1 METLFTNYKKVSL
14 NIKLLKLHFFR
25 PPKELKNHFHTCI
38 IKSVRKIINN
48 KFDCELKDIMRY
60 FYAFDYLI
68 NMINKYNN
76 NENFNLN
83 ESKRK
88 RKKYKFN
95 PKQLIKNNQLS
106 IEKISLYRNKL
117 VNHILLNKTG
127 IRDFLK
133 YINYINN
140 FDIYDVSWLFSVIVK
155 SKIINRCK
163 KVLELGHITNK
174 DTIRKVQ
181 NFLEDNSS
189 YIYFDEVFF
198 SKS

>member
-1 METLFTNYKKVSL
+1 L
-14 NIKLLKLHFFR
+14 FR

-48 KFDCELKDIMRY
+48 KFDCELKEIMRY

-76 NENFNLN
+76 NENLYLN
-83 ESKRK
+83 ESKKK

-155 SKIINRCK
+155 SKIINKCK
-163 KVLELGHITNK
+163 KVLELGLITNK
-174 DTIRKVQ
+174 DIIMKVQ
-181 NFLEDNSS
+181 NFLEDNSTD
-189 YIYFDEVFF
+189 IYFDEVFF

>member
-1 METLFTNYKKVSL
+1 
-14 NIKLLKLHFFR
+14 
-25 PPKELKNHFHTCI
+25 
-38 IKSVRKIINN
+38 
-48 KFDCELKDIMRY
+48 MRY